1 MIGRKRL
8 FTLPNRL
15 DQSNNSY
22 KARICRQGLVYGGSR
37 PCSFQA
43 VASNQHLGYWY
54 ASTGKRTIVH
64 SAPLTEAV
72 VPALETIMAFLS
84 MQGVTLNLGGK
95 PLLDA
100 ADLSVETGER
110 LCLVG
115 RNGAGK
121 SSLLALLGGQMQ
133 PNSGIII
140 RPGTLIG
147 QMPQDVPEGW
157 RGTVFSLVAEALG
170 EEGKALAAAHAGL
183 GRGQESDTCWEHY
196 GDILAVINHLQL
208 APDADFSTLSGG
220 TKRRVALARALI
232 CSDDLILDEPTN
244 HLDLATITWL
254 EDFLLRKARTL
265 IFVSHDRAFA
275 KRLATRVVE
284 IDRGKLHS
292 YSCDFDRYPERREER
307 LATEELAFALFDKK
321 LAQEEV
327 WIRQGIKAR
336 RTRNMGRVRALVAL
350 RAERAA
356 RRDRQGNV
364 RMVAQEAERS
374 GKLVIEADS
383 IGFAYPDNP
392 LLFSNFSTIVQR
404 GDRVGLIG
412 DNGTGKTTLLRVLL
426 GELAPTAGT
435 VRLGTHLQVCYFD
448 QLRESLNPEE
458 TVMRCVAEGNDV
470 VTIDGNTRHV
480 AGYLQDFLFTP
491 DRLRLPVKALS
502 GGERNRLLLAKLF
515 TRPSNVLVLD
525 EPTNDLDAETLE
537 LLEELIAEYSGT
549 VIIVSH
555 DRTFLDNLVTSV
567 IALEGNGT
575 ALEYVG
581 AYTDWLRQ
589 RPAPVQERKAEE
601 RPARVER
608 PPVTDKPRKRSFKEQ
623 REFGQLGQ
631 ELEALPERL
640 DALEQ
645 EQKKLETA
653 LIDPDLFSRNPA
665 KFTRITDRLAAL
677 EEEQTELLLRWEFVE
692 QRLNELG
699 ELAG

>member
-1 MIGRKRL
+1 
-8 FTLPNRL
+8 
-15 DQSNNSY
+15 
-22 KARICRQGLVYGGSR
+22 
-37 PCSFQA
+37 
-43 VASNQHLGYWY
+43 
-54 ASTGKRTIVH
+54 
-64 SAPLTEAV
+64 
-72 VPALETIMAFLS
+72 MAFLS

-95 PLLDA
+95 PLLDS
-100 ADLSVETGER
+100 ADLSVEIGDR

-133 PNSGIII
+133 PNSGMLI

-147 QMPQDVPEGW
+147 QMPQDVPEHW
-157 RGTVFSLVAEALG
+157 RGTVFSLVAEVLG
-170 EEGKALAAAHAGL
+170 EEGKALAAAHAGAEH
-183 GRGQESDTCWEHY
+183 GAEYSVDMAGGWERY
-196 GDILAVINHLQL
+196 GDVLAVINHLGL
-208 APDADFSTLSGG
+208 NPDADFTSLSGG

-232 CSDDLILDEPTN
+232 CSEDLILDEPTN
-244 HLDLATITWL
+244 HLDIATITWL

-284 IDRGKLHS
+284 VDRGKLHN
-292 YSCDFDRYPERREER
+292 YSCGFDRYPERREER
-307 LATEELAFALFDKK
+307 LAAEERAFALQDKK
-321 LAQEEV
+321 LAQEET

-364 RMVAQEAERS
+364 CMAAQEAGRS
-374 GKLVIEADS
+374 GQLVIEADNIS
-383 IGFAYPDNP
+383 VGYPGKPP
-392 LLFSNFSTIVQR
+392 LIREFSTIIQR

-412 DNGTGKTTLLRVLL
+412 ENGTGKTSLIRVLL
-426 GELAPTAGT
+426 GEQQPTEG
-435 VRLGTHLQVCYFD
+435 VLRLGTNLEVSYFD
-448 QLRESLNPEE
+448 QLRETLDPEAS
-458 TVMRCVAEGNDV
+458 VMHSVANGNDV
-470 VTIDGNTRHV
+470 VTVGGNNRHV

-491 DRLRLPVKALS
+491 DRLRLPVKVLS

-537 LLEELIAEYSGT
+537 LLEELISDYAGT
-549 VIIVSH
+549 VLIVSH
-555 DRTFLDNLVTSV
+555 DRSFLDNLVTSV
-567 IALEGNGT
+567 IALEGDGM
-575 ALEYVG
+575 AHEYVG

-589 RPAPVQERKAEE
+589 RSNPAQERKAEE
-601 RPARVER
+601 KAARQAPRPNA
-608 PPVTDKPRKRSFKEQ
+608 DKPRRRSFKEQ
-623 REFGQLGQ
+623 REFDLLGK

-645 EQKKLETA
+645 EQKSLEATLA
-653 LIDPDLFSRNPA
+653 DSGLFARDPEVFA
-665 KFTRITDRLAAL
+665 QTTDRLVAL
-677 EEEQTELLLRWEFVE
+677 EAEQTGLLQRWEFVE
-692 QRLNELG
+692 QRLQELD